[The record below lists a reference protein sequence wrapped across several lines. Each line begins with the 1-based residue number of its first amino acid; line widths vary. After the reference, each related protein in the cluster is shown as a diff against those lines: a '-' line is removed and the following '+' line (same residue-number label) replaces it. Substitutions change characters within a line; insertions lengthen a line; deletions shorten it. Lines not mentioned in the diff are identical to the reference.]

1 MINALIKTM
10 KDKLGNVIS
19 KLFGAKGYY
28 ITHEE
33 QEYIKN
39 DILVLKEALENY
51 NQEIEETL
59 FK

>member
-1 MINALIKTM
+1 M

-19 KLFGAKGYY
+19 KLFGATEYY
-28 ITHEE
+28 IKHEE

>member
-10 KDKLGNVIS
+10 KDKLVNVIS
-19 KLFGAKGYY
+19 KLFSAKEYY

-39 DILVLKEALENY
+39 DILALKEALENY